1 MDLGSILSSLD
12 WSPLFI
18 SLKTGFAATLIS
30 FFLGIGAASLV
41 LRVSPRLRA
50 VIDSIL
56 TLPLVLPPTVAG
68 FFLLL
73 LFSVRRPFGSFLLET
88 FNIRIIQSWTG
99 CVIAATV
106 IAFPLM
112 YRNARGAFEQVD
124 INIIHAGRTLGLS
137 EWTIFWK
144 ITLPAAAPGILS
156 GTVLTFARAMGEYGA
171 TSMLAGNIL
180 GKTSTISQTIAM
192 VMQDGNYAKAGVWT
206 GIVIIIAFIILWIM
220 NKVGSRKT
228 YQKGWW

>member
-1 MDLGSILSSLD
+1 MDLDSILSSLD

-56 TLPLVLPPTVAG
+56 TLPLVLPPTVVG